1 MVSVLVS
8 MMLPVILVN
17 RSLSVV
23 LRWYISSWNG
33 FDFDLFPLSL
43 SLLSRCQVDAV
54 VTTIKVYV

>member
-33 FDFDLFPLSL
+33 FDFYLFPL